1 MIIRRRSPLQTM
13 ANVRRASTATPMEI
27 LAARDAAGLTQRAA
41 AEALEVS
48 RATMQN
54 YERGTTA
61 MPKTAFDALLKLAET
76 KEK

>member
-1 MIIRRRSPLQTM
+1 MVNSKRKS
-13 ANVRRASTATPMEI
+13 AVTPDQVV
-27 LAARDAAGLTQRAA
+27 AARKAANMTQRAV

-61 MPKTAFDALLKLAET
+61 MPKTAYAALLELNDPRGK
-76 KEK
+76 